1 MLYRLRRRLSDVE
14 ICIVCCV
21 LNHIK
26 EIGGRKVTCAVN
38 AAHWVQLE
46 NIVSTVYCWN
56 RVGSIQLGKF
66 GGEEKIILRWL

>member
-1 MLYRLRRRLSDVE
+1 VR

-21 LNHIK
+21 LNGIK
-26 EIGGRKVTCAVN
+26 VNVGRKVSFAVH

-56 RVGSIQLGKF
+56 RVGSIQFRKH
-66 GGEEKIILRWL
+66 GGEEKIILKWL